1 MTLVW
6 NGKIRDRTRPA
17 EGAPVADGQLDGTL
31 TATLT
36 GGARTVKQVVLV
48 ASGGGSGQWDTI
60 PGNGYW
66 VLAVAADLD
75 TTPLNAA
82 NGSVNFAV
90 ADGGSFVVLGTD
102 WYNGKFVAGTTLTL
116 TATFTDD
123 TVATASVTTP

>member
-1 MTLVW
+1 V
-6 NGKIRDRTRPA
+6 
-17 EGAPVADGQLDGTL
+17 
-31 TATLT
+31 T
-36 GGARTVKQVVLV
+36 GGARTVKRLVLV
-48 ASGGGSGQWDTI
+48 ASGAGSGQWDTI

-75 TTPLNAA
+75 ATPLNAT
-82 NGSVNFAV
+82 NGTVNFPV
-90 ADGGSFVVLGTD
+90 ADGGSFAVFATD